1 MTFLL
6 QAHWGLTGA
15 WVKHMFTLCSFLI
28 SLIGDPAMTPP
39 ALNLKAH
46 SPVSAPVW
54 GGFARQSLFDDLE
67 PQPIPGLTYLS
78 DYITRE
84 EEAELLRRV
93 DAGEWNTDLKRRVQ
107 VFGWAYDEETGV
119 AEAAS
124 QGLPDWLK
132 RHARRLREEGYFTLT
147 PDRVSANEYQPGQGI
162 GAHID
167 RGGAQVE
174 TVAIISLGAAVTMDF
189 TRIGYET
196 RSFYLRPRSLLL
208 ISGEARHR
216 WMHGITPRK
225 SDRVGGLTLPRG
237 RRVSLMFRAVRPI

>member
-1 MTFLL
+1 MTIRAH
-6 QAHWGLTGA
+6 QAPL
-15 WVKHMFTLCSFLI
+15 
-28 SLIGDPAMTPP
+28 
-39 ALNLKAH
+39 
-46 SPVSAPVW
+46 SAPLQ
-54 GGFARQSLFDDLE
+54 GGFVRQSLFDDLE
-67 PQPIPGLTYLS
+67 PQPIPGLTYSS
-78 DYITRE
+78 DYITRD
-84 EEAELLRRV
+84 EEADLLKRV
-93 DAGEWNTDLKRRVQ
+93 EAGAWETELKRRTKI
-107 VFGWAYDEETGV
+107 FGWAYDESTGV
-119 AEAAS
+119 AGAAS

-132 RHARRLREEGYFTLT
+132 RYARRLREDDYFPLT
-147 PDRVSANEYQPGQGI
+147 PDRVSANEYLPGQGI

-174 TVAIISLGAAVTMDF
+174 TVGIISLGSAIMMDF